1 MLQNNTIA
9 LRRRIKELEE
19 MPFSVFF
26 LKENVGDVYVAN
38 EMVKYDDSRKQFW
51 FEKCESG
58 SRGRVWTRVYSN
70 AHEIF
75 DTCEGATH
83 VALDLIAKRCKSLE
97 KGTGKIVSYHQQRS
111 ELIWVQTII
120 GTM

>member
-19 MPFSVFF
+19 MAFSVFF
-26 LKENVGDVYVAN
+26 LKENVGDVCVAN

-58 SRGRVWTRVYSN
+58 SHGRDWTRVYLN
-70 AHEIF
+70 THEIF
-75 DTCEGATH
+75 NTREGATH